1 MLRRRPH
8 ILLDEDR
15 YRRVAAEA
23 SARGVSVARVIREAI
38 DALLPADRGR
48 RARAARR
55 VLAAPRCRCPIRM
68 SSGGSWTRQEQG
80 GGAHPRPPAEGDAPP
95 PGVRQRVEHGG
106 PRLYLSLPAGTSPA
120 LAASRSRERVR
131 CRSHVNHRNIP
142 KKRTARAIPSPTTD
156 SPVSTAHSQ

>member
-1 MLRRRPH
+1 MLRRRLH

-55 VLAAPRCRCPIRM
+55 ILAAPPMPVPDPDELRREMDEFRA
-68 SSGGSWTRQEQG
+68 
-80 GGAHPRPPAEGDAPP
+80 GGA
-95 PGVRQRVEHGG
+95 
-106 PRLYLSLPAGTSPA
+106 
-120 LAASRSRERVR
+120 
-131 CRSHVNHRNIP
+131 
-142 KKRTARAIPSPTTD
+142 
-156 SPVSTAHSQ
+156 